1 MKKRYLTKSRFKLA
15 QECPAKLF
23 YTGKKDEYA
32 DKKIEDSFLEALA
45 EGGFQV
51 GELAKCYY
59 PGGHDIKTLDYEESL
74 AETNELLK
82 LDEVVIFEAA
92 VRYKM
97 LFCRVDILVKNKNH
111 IELIEVKAKSFESSD
126 NDPFMNTKGITSTW
140 RPYLEDVAFQK
151 YVFEHSFPEFLVAPF
166 LMMADK
172 DTLCPT
178 NGLNQKFKIFVDQ
191 QGRKDV
197 KTSPPVTKEDLSKP
211 ILGKINVCEQC
222 NIIYDE
228 NYGDDSDPVSY
239 EELIAHYADCYAD
252 DIKIKS
258 PISKGCKSCEFRASD
273 KDKTSGLKSGFEEC
287 WQEQVGWTDKDFEEP
302 TIFEIWDFRKKDKLI
317 KDGRLKLA
325 EVTESDIA
333 PVGKD
338 GPGISRTERQ
348 WLQVE
353 KAQNKDITC
362 WVDKEGLANEMAG
375 WVYPLHFID
384 FETSAPAIPFNKG
397 LRPYEGIAFQFSH
410 HLVLEDGSIEHHGEY
425 INIEPGKFPNYD
437 FVRALK
443 KELEQDKGSVFRYS
457 HHENTYL
464 NMIYRQLTQAGS
476 SVKDGREL
484 CDFIRTITNAKKDY
498 VEQWAGDRS
507 MIDMCELVKNYY
519 YDPYMKGSNSIKVV
533 LPAILN
539 GSAYLQKKY
548 AEPIY
553 GAQGGIKSLN
563 YTDKTWVER
572 DEDGKVKDPYQLLP
586 TLFEDLTPEE
596 QELLDAGELFM
607 TNDELHDGGAAM
619 TAYCK
624 LQFAEMSDV
633 ERKEVERAL
642 LKYCELDTFA
652 MVMIY
657 EGWKDLIRQ

>member
-1 MKKRYLTKSRFKLA
+1 MKTRYLTKSRFKLA
-15 QECPAKLF
+15 RECPAKLF
-23 YTGKKDEYA
+23 YTRKAEYA

-51 GELAKCYY
+51 GELSKCYY
-59 PGGHDIKTLDYEESL
+59 LGGHDIKSLDYEEAL
-74 AETNELLK
+74 DETNELLK

-92 VRYKM
+92 VRYQN

-111 IELIEVKAKSFESSD
+111 IELIEVKAKSFGSSD
-126 NDPFMNTKGITSTW
+126 NDPFMNKNGITSGW

-151 YVFEHSFPEFLVAPF
+151 YVMEKAFPEFLVAPF

-178 NGLNQKFKIFVDQ
+178 NGLNQKFKIFLDQ
-191 QGRKDV
+191 QGRKGIKV
-197 KTSPPVTKEDLSKP
+197 SPPVTEEDLSKP
-211 ILGKINVCEQC
+211 ILGKVNVSEQC
-222 NIIYDE
+222 TIIYED
-228 NYGDDSDPVSY
+228 NYGDDTDPVSY
-239 EELIAHYADCYAD
+239 EDLVIRYADCYARD
-252 DIKIKS
+252 VKIKT
-258 PISKGCKSCEFRASD
+258 PLSKACKGCEFRAGD
-273 KDKTSGLKSGFEEC
+273 KDKENGLKSGFEEC
-287 WQEQVGWTDKDFEEP
+287 WKEQLGWTDKDFEEP
-302 TIFEIWDFRKKDKLI
+302 TVFDIWYFLKNDKMI
-317 KDGRLKLA
+317 ADGRIKLSQ
-325 EVTESDIA
+325 VRESDINPIA
-333 PVGKD
+333 RD
-338 GPGISRTERQ
+338 GPGLTRTQRQ

-353 KAQNKDITC
+353 KAQNKDTSC
-362 WVDKEGLANEMAG
+362 WIDKEGLASEMAS

-397 LRPYEGIAFQFSH
+397 LRPYEGVAFQFSH
-410 HLVLEDGSIEHHGEY
+410 HVVRQDGSIEHHGEY

-476 SVKDGREL
+476 SVKDGRDL

-539 GSAYLQKKY
+539 GSEYLQKKY
-548 AEPIY
+548 VQPIY

-563 YTDKTWVER
+563 YTDWVWIQK
-572 DEDGKVKDPYQLLP
+572 DENGKVKDPYQLLP
-586 TLFEDLTPEE
+586 TLFEELTPQE

-624 LQFAEMSDV
+624 LQFTEMMDF
-633 ERKEVERAL
+633 ERDKVTKAL

-657 EGWKDLIRQ
+657 EGWREMMK